1 MLNPSILPEELIGKH
16 VELDVL
22 ARDTTGQLF
31 NVEVQVQR
39 FPRWSAR
46 SAWETSC
53 AYFGRS

>member
-1 MLNPSILPEELIGKH
+1 LNPSILPEELIGKH

-46 SAWETSC
+46 SARETSC
-53 AYFGRS
+53 ACFGRS

>member
-1 MLNPSILPEELIGKH
+1 LNPSILPEELIGKH

-46 SAWETSC
+46 SARETSC